1 MATPPDE
8 QEHRLQ
14 QEGRALIQYLTGRPA
29 SPYALDAYVRFH
41 ARLPDADEGR
51 WLPIDRVL
59 VQWACRGGVPARLAD
74 AYSRR
79 MRSSGPLRQKLIL
92 TLAVLESSPGFG
104 VAAPEPRRS
113 ALGAAM
119 RVVGLVAGS
128 VASLLVALP
137 LLGAVHLVARER
149 A

>member
-1 MATPPDE
+1 
-8 QEHRLQ
+8 
-14 QEGRALIQYLTGRPA
+14 
-29 SPYALDAYVRFH
+29 
-41 ARLPDADEGR
+41 
-51 WLPIDRVL
+51 
-59 VQWACRGGVPARLAD
+59 
-74 AYSRR
+74 

-92 TLAVLESSPGFG
+92 TLAVLESSPGFD